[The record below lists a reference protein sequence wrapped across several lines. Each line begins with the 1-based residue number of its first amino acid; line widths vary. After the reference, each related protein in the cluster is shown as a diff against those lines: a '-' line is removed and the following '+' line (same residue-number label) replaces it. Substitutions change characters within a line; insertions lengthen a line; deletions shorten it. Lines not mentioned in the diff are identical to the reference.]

1 MSLKLYCTLYLKEQL
16 LLILLGDDSTM
27 QKSIPV
33 GDLKETENTETK
45 RVKVANEVHTVS
57 PQQFHY
63 HRA

>member
-1 MSLKLYCTLYLKEQL
+1 
-16 LLILLGDDSTM
+16 M

-33 GDLKETENTETK
+33 GDLKEAENIETE

-57 PQQFHY
+57 PQQFNY

>member
-1 MSLKLYCTLYLKEQL
+1 
-16 LLILLGDDSTM
+16 M

-33 GDLKETENTETK
+33 GDLKEAENIETE